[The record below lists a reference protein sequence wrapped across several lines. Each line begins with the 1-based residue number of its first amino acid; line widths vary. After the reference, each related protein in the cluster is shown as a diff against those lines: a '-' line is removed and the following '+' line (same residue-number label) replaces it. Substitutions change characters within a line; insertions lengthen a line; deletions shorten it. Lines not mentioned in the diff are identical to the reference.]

1 MLAAGH
7 KATPPAVMYIHRFG
21 EHEKVKQGIRD
32 VRLWQ
37 LVLAQGDTAVP
48 GERTRK
54 VEGGALAAAGLDAA
68 LVLDVDHALGLVLRA
83 EDAALLA
90 GEVEVGHAGAAWA
103 LALAVLRSSSST
115 SP

>member
-1 MLAAGH
+1 M
-7 KATPPAVMYIHRFG
+7 HRHRYG
-21 EHEKVKQGIRD
+21 EHEDVEQGIRD

-37 LVLAQGDTAVP
+37 LGLTQRDTAVP

-68 LVLDVDHALGLVLRA
+68 LVLDVNHALGLVLRA

-90 GEVEVGHAGAAWA
+90 REVEVGHAGTPRA
-103 LALAVLRSSSST
+103 LALAVLCRSSSDL
-115 SP
+115 P